1 MPGSLPNECGKT
13 RAFGTVRWRL
23 AGTLRS
29 LLRMRYPSQLMSPK
43 PESMKTLAK
52 TLSVLD
58 LFTDVQDEWRVTDIS
73 HTLALP
79 VATTHRILRS
89 LKEHGY
95 LQRTDRARYRLD
107 ERALNLGS
115 RAAHTLDVRAA
126 LQPILR
132 DLVDET
138 GETVILAVP
147 DERRRCARCVDRM
160 ESTHPL
166 RLSIDVGECTPLH
179 AGATAKAALAFLDAR
194 VVDDILAHDLEPVGP
209 ATITDSAKLH
219 DELELIRSRSW
230 AYSYEETDVG
240 AWGVAAPVLT
250 LGGNLVAVI
259 GVVAPTARH
268 SRVATDKLAAATQLA
283 AARASR
289 MLDPRL
295 LRQPASDQSAAPP
308 NGIAASDVVKRTT
321 RAKTPG

>member
-1 MPGSLPNECGKT
+1 MLSARYAACI
-13 RAFGTVRWRL
+13 
-23 AGTLRS
+23 RS
-29 LLRMRYPSQLMSPK
+29 PAKMTTQK

-58 LFTDVQDEWRVTDIS
+58 LFTDVHDEWRVTDIS
-73 HTLALP
+73 HKLALP
-79 VATTHRILRS
+79 VATTHRIVRS
-89 LKEHGY
+89 LKDHGY

-115 RAAHTLDVRAA
+115 RALHTLDVRAA

-132 DLVDET
+132 DLVEET
-138 GETVILAVP
+138 AETVILAVP
-147 DERRRCARCVDRM
+147 DGRRRCARCVDRM

-179 AGATAKAALAFLDAR
+179 AGGIAKTALAFLDAR
-194 VVDDILAHDLEPVGP
+194 VVDDVLGHDLAPVGP
-209 ATITDSAKLH
+209 ATITNSAKLH
-219 DELELIRSRSW
+219 DELELIRTRSW

-259 GVVAPTARH
+259 GVIAPTARH
-268 SRVATDKLAAATQLA
+268 SQAATDQLAAATQLA

-289 MLDPRL
+289 VLDPRL
-295 LRQPASDQSAAPP
+295 LRHGATDHGVSSPNAVDGSAVARP
-308 NGIAASDVVKRTT
+308 TT
-321 RAKTPG
+321 RAKSPG